1 VFSPDEKMKNKSKSA
16 TFSSGKQ
23 FKAMTGISHKFY
35 VFFFY
40 FHDEANRCYTIDTS
54 SSDQLTSKADSD
66 IIVDEEATTTANKLQ
81 LEEYVI
87 LRWEHRLRT
96 SELLGFQL
104 KEMLSPA

>member
-1 VFSPDEKMKNKSKSA
+1 VFSPDKKMKNKSKSA

-54 SSDQLTSKADSD
+54 GSDQLTSKADSD
-66 IIVDEEATTTANKLQ
+66 IIVDEEATTTANKL
-81 LEEYVI
+81 
-87 LRWEHRLRT
+87 
-96 SELLGFQL
+96 
-104 KEMLSPA
+104 

>member
-1 VFSPDEKMKNKSKSA
+1 
-16 TFSSGKQ
+16 
-23 FKAMTGISHKFY
+23 
-35 VFFFY
+35 
-40 FHDEANRCYTIDTS
+40 
-54 SSDQLTSKADSD
+54 
-66 IIVDEEATTTANKLQ
+66 VDEEATTTANKLQ